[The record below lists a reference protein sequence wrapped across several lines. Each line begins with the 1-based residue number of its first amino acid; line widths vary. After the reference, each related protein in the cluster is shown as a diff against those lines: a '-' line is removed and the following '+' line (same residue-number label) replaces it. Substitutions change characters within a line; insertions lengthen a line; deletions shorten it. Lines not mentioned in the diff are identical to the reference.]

1 VLPARIPDH
10 SQGTRPALDGAA
22 VGRRTDHPLVKRRN
36 LMNLFA
42 DAFDDMNAL
51 DHTSEQLTIDQRL
64 KLAEVKA
71 LLSISQE
78 LSRIHHEGI
87 NPKYSVD

>member
-1 VLPARIPDH
+1 MD
-10 SQGTRPALDGAA
+10 
-22 VGRRTDHPLVKRRN
+22 
-36 LMNLFA
+36 LFA
-42 DAFDDMNAL
+42 MAFDDMNAI
-51 DHTSEQLTIDQRL
+51 DYQSDELTIDQTL

-87 NPKYSVD
+87 NPDYSTS

>member
-1 VLPARIPDH
+1 
-10 SQGTRPALDGAA
+10 
-22 VGRRTDHPLVKRRN
+22 
-36 LMNLFA
+36 MNLFA

-51 DHTSEQLTIDQRL
+51 DLMPGDLTVDQRL
-64 KLAEVKA
+64 KIAEIKA

-87 NPKYSVD
+87 NPRYDRGS